1 MIDTVV
7 IMADELDRRL
17 LALLRANARESVV
30 VLAKRLKVSRGTVQ
44 NRIARLLAERRI
56 LGFTIRTAGEDQD
69 RVRAVMCIAIEG
81 ENSTRVIK
89 ALKGFAEVER
99 IFTTNGRWDLV
110 VELNTASLAEFSRA
124 LDQVRLIEGIAATE
138 TSLLLA
144 AAK

>member
-1 MIDTVV
+1 
-7 IMADELDRRL
+7 MADELDRRL
-17 LALLRANARESVV
+17 LSLLRANARESVV

-56 LGFTIRTAGEDQD
+56 LGFTIRTASEEED

-81 ENSTRVIK
+81 ENSAKVIK

-110 VELNTASLAEFSRA
+110 VELNTASLSEFSRA
-124 LDQVRLIEGIAATE
+124 LDHVRLIEGIAATE

>member
-1 MIDTVV
+1 MIDDGT
-7 IMADELDRRL
+7 IMTDELDRRL
-17 LALLRANARESVV
+17 LSLLRANARESVV

-56 LGFTIRTAGEDQD
+56 LGFTIRTASEDED

-81 ENSTRVIK
+81 ENSAKVIK

-110 VELNTASLAEFSRA
+110 VELNTASLSEFSRA

>member
-1 MIDTVV
+1 MV
-7 IMADELDRRL
+7 DELDRRL
-17 LALLRANARESVV
+17 LSLLRANARESVV

-56 LGFTIRTAGEDQD
+56 LGFTIRTASEDED

-81 ENSTRVIK
+81 ENSAKVIK
-89 ALKGFAEVER
+89 TLKGFAEVER

-110 VELNTASLAEFSRA
+110 VELNTASLSEFSRA

>member
-1 MIDTVV
+1 
-7 IMADELDRRL
+7 MADELDRRL
-17 LALLRANARESVV
+17 LSLLRANARESVV
-30 VLAKRLKVSRGTVQ
+30 VLAKKLKVSRGTVQ

-56 LGFTIRTAGEDQD
+56 LGFTIRTASEDED

-81 ENSTRVIK
+81 ENSTKIIK
-89 ALKGFAEVER
+89 SLKGFAEVER

-110 VELNTASLAEFSRA
+110 AELNTASLSEFSRA

-144 AAK
+144 TAK

>member
-1 MIDTVV
+1 MIHNNT
-7 IMADELDRRL
+7 IMADEVDRRL
-17 LALLRANARESVV
+17 LSLLRANARESVV

-56 LGFTIRTAGEDQD
+56 LGFTIRTASEDED

-81 ENSTRVIK
+81 ENSAKVIK

-110 VELNTASLAEFSRA
+110 VELNTASLSEFSRA

>member
-1 MIDTVV
+1 
-7 IMADELDRRL
+7 MADELDRRL
-17 LALLRANARESVV
+17 LSLLRANARESTV
-30 VLAKRLKVSRGTVQ
+30 VLARKLRVSRGTVQ

-56 LGFTIRTAGEDQD
+56 LGFTIRTAGEDEG

-81 ENSTRVIK
+81 ENSARVIK

-110 VELNTASLAEFSRA
+110 VELNTASLADFSRA

>member
-1 MIDTVV
+1 
-7 IMADELDRRL
+7 MADEVDRRL
-17 LALLRANARESVV
+17 LSLLRANARESVV

-56 LGFTIRTAGEDQD
+56 LGFTIRTASEDED

-81 ENSTRVIK
+81 ENSAKVIK

-110 VELNTASLAEFSRA
+110 VELNTASLSEFSRA